1 MPRRDLRA
9 PNMTRAERFG
19 NRSMSLYS
27 AERMY
32 LRTVFE
38 LAIRTLSL
46 TALKESKPKA
56 VCYVLSSTFNEFS
69 IFSADKTRP
78 ECLNLPGLLSI
89 SDAYGDYPMKRM
101 LVSAPSPPPIFSYTR
116 IT

>member
-1 MPRRDLRA
+1 MDLRA

-56 VCYVLSSTFNEFS
+56 VCYVLSNTFNEFS
-69 IFSADKTRP
+69 IFSADCDDRF
-78 ECLNLPGLLSI
+78 
-89 SDAYGDYPMKRM
+89 
-101 LVSAPSPPPIFSYTR
+101 SPQNWRTESSRTAQ
-116 IT
+116 

>member
-1 MPRRDLRA
+1 MDLRA

-46 TALKESKPKA
+46 TALKESKPEA
-56 VCYVLSSTFNEFS
+56 VCYVLSNTFKFS
-69 IFSADKTRP
+69 IFSADCDDRF
-78 ECLNLPGLLSI
+78 
-89 SDAYGDYPMKRM
+89 
-101 LVSAPSPPPIFSYTR
+101 SPQNWRTESSRTAQ
-116 IT
+116 

>member
-1 MPRRDLRA
+1 MDLRA

-46 TALKESKPKA
+46 KESKPKA
-56 VCYVLSSTFNEFS
+56 VCYVLSNTFNEFS

>member
-1 MPRRDLRA
+1 MKPLKLSNVGLADFFSLVILRA
-9 PNMTRAERFG
+9 SYGSSCSEHDSCGEVG

-56 VCYVLSSTFNEFS
+56 VCYVLS
-69 IFSADKTRP
+69 
-78 ECLNLPGLLSI
+78 
-89 SDAYGDYPMKRM
+89 
-101 LVSAPSPPPIFSYTR
+101 
-116 IT
+116 

>member
-1 MPRRDLRA
+1 MDLRA

-78 ECLNLPGLLSI
+78 ECLNLPGLLSV
-89 SDAYGDYPMKRM
+89 SDAYGDYPMKGM